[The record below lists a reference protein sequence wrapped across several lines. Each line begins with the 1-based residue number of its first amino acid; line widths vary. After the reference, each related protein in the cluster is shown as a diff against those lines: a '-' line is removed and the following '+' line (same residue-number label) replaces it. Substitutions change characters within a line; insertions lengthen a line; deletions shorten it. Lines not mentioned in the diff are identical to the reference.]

1 MHTGLHVDI
10 AMKQLLLP
18 MVSYERGETNE
29 ISEKFS
35 LLIVF
40 LFTYFYWKLKQI
52 FPFNNKLSKLQWSEA
67 PMGSLKAYILNLVGV
82 LVSLAYFLLSVEW
95 IVTSCDGYTQPTD
108 RKSVV

>member
-18 MVSYERGETNE
+18 MFSYERGETNE

-40 LFTYFYWKLKQI
+40 LFTYFYWKL
-52 FPFNNKLSKLQWSEA
+52 
-67 PMGSLKAYILNLVGV
+67 
-82 LVSLAYFLLSVEW
+82 
-95 IVTSCDGYTQPTD
+95 
-108 RKSVV
+108 